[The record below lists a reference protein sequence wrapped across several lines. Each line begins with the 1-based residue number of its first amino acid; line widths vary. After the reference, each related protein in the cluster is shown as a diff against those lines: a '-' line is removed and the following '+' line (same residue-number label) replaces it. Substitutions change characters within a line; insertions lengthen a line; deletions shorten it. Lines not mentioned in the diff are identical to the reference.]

1 MQGEGIV
8 GDAVILSDQGA
19 VEDRVDVDEGIR
31 IWQTTIQN
39 PGQDRLTGPRSRQKS
54 GQVGPGLAG
63 SGRVGPGRVEIVS
76 GSISPI
82 YLTQCCC
89 PILD

>member
-8 GDAVILSDQGA
+8 GDAVVRPAQGT
-19 VEDRVDVDEGIR
+19 VEDRVDVVEGIR

-54 GQVGPGLAG
+54 GRVG
-63 SGRVGPGRVEIVS
+63 SG
-76 GSISPI
+76 
-82 YLTQCCC
+82 
-89 PILD
+89 